1 MARKFFDEEIEDE
14 RRRNVEHDIGQV
26 VPHGIEVPQ
35 LILQDE
41 HGHQDRE
48 QDLHQVLE
56 EGRQVADGHL
66 TAVDPRSA
74 EPHDGN
80 RREIQDR
87 GHDRDRHCE
96 QPVDADRSF
105 EEVPT
110 GVVEA
115 AFLVTRSHERADDP
129 DPGQRLA
136 HDLVD
141 TIELGLHRSKE
152 GDCPVHDDSDEY
164 DHDWQDDDQKS

>member
-1 MARKFFDEEIEDE
+1 M
-14 RRRNVEHDIGQV
+14 G
-26 VPHGIEVPQ
+26 
-35 LILQDE
+35 
-41 HGHQDRE
+41 
-48 QDLHQVLE
+48 
-56 EGRQVADGHL
+56 
-66 TAVDPRSA
+66 
-74 EPHDGN
+74 
-80 RREIQDR
+80 
-87 GHDRDRHCE
+87 RDRHCE